1 MATSIK
7 IADSYYTAFNKK
19 NWSEMLSHLSP
30 QVSHELNQGETQVGS
45 DLFKKFMDHMN
56 ECYDEF
62 LEDIVLFDGGDGRVA
77 AEFFVK
83 GKYLKTDGK
92 LPEAQGQT
100 YRIRAGAFLEVHQGK
115 ITRVTTYY
123 NLPEWIKAVQVTS

>member
-1 MATSIK
+1 MTSPLK
-7 IADSYYTAFNKK
+7 IVDSYYTAFNKK
-19 NWSEMLSHLSP
+19 NWSEMLGTLSNE
-30 QVSHELNQGETQVGS
+30 VSHELNQGDTQTGIAS
-45 DLFKKFMDHMN
+45 FKKFVEHMN

-62 LEDIVLFDGGDGRVA
+62 LEDIVLFDGGNGRVA

-92 LPEAQGQT
+92 LPEAHGQA

-115 ITRVTTYY
+115 ITRVTTFY
-123 NLPEWIKAVQVTS
+123 NLPEWIKAVQVA